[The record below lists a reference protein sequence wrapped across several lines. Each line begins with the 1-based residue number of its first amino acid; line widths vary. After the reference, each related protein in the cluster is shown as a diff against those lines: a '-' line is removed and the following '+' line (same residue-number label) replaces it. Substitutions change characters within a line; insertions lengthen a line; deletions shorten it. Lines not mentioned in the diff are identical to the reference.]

1 MACPFFFPTK
11 RSFTIAWL
19 FPNRLPLGAGFCGM
33 CRTNGEEFAPYDA
46 TLRDFCN
53 LGHASTCSRLPAERL
68 ADSVRFTVAQDEDNE
83 ILLDYVYDR
92 AHAPAGHGTLKYD
105 CASRRWKTTLD
116 DACVQRQ
123 AECYL
128 AVYLER
134 KRGAAAV
141 G

>member
-1 MACPFFFPTK
+1 
-11 RSFTIAWL
+11 
-19 FPNRLPLGAGFCGM
+19 M
-33 CRTNGEEFAPYDA
+33 CCTTGQEFAPDDA

-53 LGHASTCSRLPAERL
+53 LGHAGTCSRLPAERL
-68 ADSVRFTVAQDEDNE
+68 ADSVRFTVAQDEGNE

-105 CASRRWKTTLD
+105 CASRRWKATLD

-134 KRGAAAV
+134 KRGAAAA

>member
-1 MACPFFFPTK
+1 MVACPFFFPTK
-11 RSFTIAWL
+11 RSFSIAWS

-33 CRTNGEEFAPYDA
+33 CRTNGEEFAPDDA

-53 LGHASTCSRLPAERL
+53 
-68 ADSVRFTVAQDEDNE
+68 
-83 ILLDYVYDR
+83 R

-134 KRGAAAV
+134 KRGAN
-141 G
+141 